1 MQPNEEAAAILNW
14 YFRQL
19 AHRAG
24 LRWSDRNQADIERA
38 CELLS
43 SSDEP
48 IEELPP
54 YQRPIVSDRVTQV
67 FERDEPPTRE
77 PIAVDPEWE
86 KFQRWR
92 AARAEEERYEQ
103 TRRLV
108 RRS

>member
-1 MQPNEEAAAILNW
+1 
-14 YFRQL
+14 
-19 AHRAG
+19 
-24 LRWSDRNQADIERA
+24 
-38 CELLS
+38 
-43 SSDEP
+43 
-48 IEELPP
+48 
-54 YQRPIVSDRVTQV
+54 V